1 MPGRSWPARAWDD
14 LRLAGL
20 KLIFLI
26 VTRAVPLL
34 GLSRREW
41 WWKDAEILMLRHQL
55 AVAERERPRAH
66 PRLDVA
72 GPGVAGA
79 PCGDGGWPGRTSR
92 GDTGGST
99 ASSRGPAS
107 RWRHPRSGR
116 SSRAPGSTGL
126 RAGMARAGRS
136 SSGPRRRGSWH
147 WTSSPPACSTAR
159 RPASLP
165 SPGTAPRRIRILGA
179 TGHPVQSQVVQQARN
194 LLMDWEDAG
203 TRAKFVLHDRDASFT
218 ATSGSVFQAAGI
230 RVARSAVQAP
240 RPCDRWQLA
249 AVSGGGHPDF
259 VHVDRPVLR
268 LVPNISS
275 RVTGCRP
282 REAMISAIWGKR
294 WVTVGWL
301 AWPSMTPP
309 GWRYSLARFRRTM
322 VLSRVG
328 SP

>member
-34 GLSRREW
+34 GLSRREGGGEE
-41 WWKDAEILMLRHQL
+41 AEVLMLRHQL

-72 GPGVAGA
+72 GPSVAGA

-136 SSGPRRRGSWH
+136 SSGPRRRGSWR
-147 WTSSPPACSTAR
+147 WASSPVGAENLCHQAIFMNHAPGAVTPLDPEMVQVGDAVGYRAER
-159 RPASLP
+159 RGLFQ
-165 SPGTAPRRIRILGA
+165 GA
-179 TGHPVQSQVVQQARN
+179 V
-194 LLMDWEDAG
+194 
-203 TRAKFVLHDRDASFT
+203 
-218 ATSGSVFQAAGI
+218 
-230 RVARSAVQAP
+230 
-240 RPCDRWQLA
+240 
-249 AVSGGGHPDF
+249 
-259 VHVDRPVLR
+259 RPVGVAGVLVLAQHDHQVP
-268 LVPNISS
+268 LVPD
-275 RVTGCRP
+275 
-282 REAMISAIWGKR
+282 
-294 WVTVGWL
+294 
-301 AWPSMTPP
+301 
-309 GWRYSLARFRRTM
+309 
-322 VLSRVG
+322 
-328 SP
+328 